1 MSSRLKRLSIL
12 QTFLNVTTIFGVI
25 GTSAAILTND
35 ESNALKLGA
44 ATGISIAVNN
54 VITNI
59 AVDEK
64 IDSALN
70 NKEV

>member
-25 GTSAAILTND
+25 GTSAAILT
-35 ESNALKLGA
+35 NALKLGA